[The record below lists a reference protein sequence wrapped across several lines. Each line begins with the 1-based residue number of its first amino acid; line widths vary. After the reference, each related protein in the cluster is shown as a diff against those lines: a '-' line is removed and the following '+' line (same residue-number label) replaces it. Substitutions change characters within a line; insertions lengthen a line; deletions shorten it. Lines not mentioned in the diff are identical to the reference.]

1 MSLKNIH
8 FILVRPQMGENIGSV
23 ARAIKNFNIKYLRIV
38 NPRCTWPNNK
48 ALATSVGAKD
58 ILKSAKIYDSVE
70 ESIGDLDIIF
80 ASSSRIRKV
89 NKKIITVSNMK
100 FKIKKG
106 RKIGILFGPEASGL
120 SNDEIN
126 CADFLVK
133 IPSNKKFSSLNLSHS
148 AIIFCFELFKLFKK
162 NKERFY
168 SRYKSSLATKSE
180 VNKFLSFIIKNLDKK
195 GFLQPDHKRN
205 SMIRN
210 INNIFHRINLS
221 EQEIRILLGIFS
233 TLNEINKKTWIDKRF
248 SLFINHGYKIWQK
261 E

>member
-1 MSLKNIH
+1 MSLNNIY

-38 NPRCTWPNNK
+38 NPSCSWPNQK
-48 ALATSVGAKD
+48 AIATSVGAKD
-58 ILKSAKIYDSVE
+58 VLKLAKIYNSVE
-70 ESIGDLDIIF
+70 KSIGDLDVIF

-89 NKKIITVSNMK
+89 NKKIISVTNLK
-100 FKIKKG
+100 TKIKKG

-126 CADFLVK
+126 CADYLVK

-148 AIIFCFELFKLFKK
+148 AIIICFELFKNFSKHK
-162 NKERFY
+162 SDYKTG
-168 SRYKSSLATKSE
+168 YKSLVAKKLE
-180 VNKFLSFIIKNLDKK
+180 VNNFLNFIIKGLDKK
-195 GFLQPDHKRN
+195 GFLQPDHKRK

-233 TLNEINKKTWIDKRF
+233 TLNEFNRK
-248 SLFINHGYKIWQK
+248 S
-261 E
+261 